1 MVTANETDQ
10 TEVLS
15 PEAAQEESGC
25 VHHWV
30 PAPPDGPTSE
40 GACRSC
46 GKVRDF
52 PNHIE
57 ADWGQ
62 TGRRRRRAAQDWRS
76 LPTRPTGWR

>member
-1 MVTANETDQ
+1 MMTAKETDQ

-15 PEAAQEESGC
+15 SEATQEESGC

-30 PAPPDGPTSE
+30 LAPPDGPTSK

-46 GKVRDF
+46 GNERDF
-52 PNHIE
+52 ENYIE

-62 TGRRRRRAAQDWRS
+62 TGRRRQRAAQ
-76 LPTRPTGWR
+76 TG